1 MRLER
6 RDSLF
11 AGCFAALACDCEILI
26 DSDDA
31 ELARRLAVAGEAEC
45 RRIERKFS
53 RYRDDNIVHAIHR
66 GAGEAM
72 EVDDET
78 ADLLDFA
85 ERCWQLSNGLFDI
98 TSGILRRAWRFDGT
112 TAPPTAAE
120 IEALLPSIGWDKL
133 EWKRPWLT
141 LPQGMEIDFGGIGKE
156 YAVDR
161 VLALLTRQAELPL
174 LVNFGGDLACNRP
187 QRGDRAWSIGIG
199 HPDAAGQAIET
210 WQLKQGALAT
220 SGDAHRCIVHDGTR
234 YGHVL
239 NPKTGWPAPGA
250 PRSVTVAAPRCIDAG
265 ILSTL
270 ALLQGSGA
278 EGFLQAQE
286 VIYRILE

>member
-6 RDSLF
+6 RDNGF
-11 AGCFAALACDCEILI
+11 AGCFAAMACDCEILI
-26 DSDDA
+26 DCDDA
-31 ELARRLAVAGEAEC
+31 ELARQLAETGEAEC

-53 RYRDDNIVHAIHR
+53 RYRDDNIIHAINR
-66 GAGEAM
+66 STGAGI

-85 ERCWQLSNGLFDI
+85 DRCWQISDGLFDI
-98 TSGILRRAWRFDGT
+98 TSGVLRRVWRFDGHS
-112 TAPPTAAE
+112 PPPEPEAV
-120 IEALLPSIGWDKL
+120 EALLPLIGWQRL
-133 EWKRPWLT
+133 SWKRPTLT
-141 LPQGMEIDFGGIGKE
+141 LPPGMEIDFGGIGKE

-161 VLALLTRQAELPL
+161 VLKQLSAQSDTPL

-187 QRGDRAWSIGIG
+187 QHNGQPWIIGIG
-199 HPDAAGQAIET
+199 HPDAARQAVEA
-210 WQLKQGALAT
+210 WQLARGALAT
-220 SGDAHRCIVHDGTR
+220 SGDAHRYILHQGIR

-250 PRSVTVAAPRCIDAG
+250 PRSATVAAATCIDAG

-270 ALLQGSGA
+270 ALLQGA
-278 EGFLQAQE
+278 RAQE
-286 VIYRILE
+286 FLEAQQVVYKLLV